1 MRPLVLF
8 TAALLPLAAITE
20 VAARNTE
27 KTEPCGMI
35 GEWRVP
41 EDKVTPLADP
51 QALLER
57 LARQQAVLLGEMHDS
72 AEDHR
77 WQLQV
82 LAQLHSRQPKLALGL
97 EMFPRRLQPILDQW
111 VAGELAEDEFLKRSE
126 WDTVWGYEAAHYLPL
141 FHFARMHRLPMLALN
156 IERSLPEA
164 IGKLGWTGVPAA
176 QKEGISRPAAPSEA
190 YRKTLRQ
197 VFEHHPAKARGES
210 EFPRFVEAQTVWDR
224 AMAEGIA
231 QYLNKV
237 PGSLVV
243 GIIGA
248 GHVRH
253 GHGVEHQLRALG
265 IEAIAGLMTWPRDT
279 DCRGLGRGFANALFL
294 VEPPKGNAPR
304 LGVATVPDAD
314 GLRIE
319 EVTPGSIAEAS
330 GLQRG
335 DLITRIA
342 GQPAKNI
349 QGLRQAVQR
358 QPAGT
363 WLPLKVKRGEHELEV
378 IARFPAPVAAAP

>member
-1 MRPLVLF
+1 MRLLVLF
-8 TAALLPLAAITE
+8 VATMLPLMDSTGAFAQDK
-20 VAARNTE
+20 E
-27 KTEPCGMI
+27 KSGPCGAT
-35 GEWRVP
+35 GEWRMP
-41 EDKVTPLADP
+41 DDKTTPPTDP
-51 QALLER
+51 QALIER
-57 LARQQAVLLGEMHDS
+57 LARQQVVLLGEMHDS

-77 WQLQV
+77 WQLHV

-126 WDTVWGYEAAHYLPL
+126 WDTVWGYDAALYLPL
-141 FHFARMHRLPMLALN
+141 LHFARMHRLPMLALN
-156 IERSLPEA
+156 IERSLA
-164 IGKLGWTGVPAA
+164 DMIGKQGWENVPET
-176 QKEGISRPAAPSEA
+176 QKEGISRPAAPSGA
-190 YRKTLRQ
+190 YLKILRQ

-210 EFPRFVEAQTVWDR
+210 NFPRFVEAQTVWDR

-231 QYLNKV
+231 QHLNKV

-265 IEAIAGLMTWPRDT
+265 IEAVAGLMTWPRDT

-294 VEPPKGNAPR
+294 IESPKGNAPR
-304 LGVATVPDAD
+304 LGVATVSETG

-319 EVTPGSIAEAS
+319 EITPGSIAEAS

-378 IARFPAPVAAAP
+378 IARFPAPATEAP